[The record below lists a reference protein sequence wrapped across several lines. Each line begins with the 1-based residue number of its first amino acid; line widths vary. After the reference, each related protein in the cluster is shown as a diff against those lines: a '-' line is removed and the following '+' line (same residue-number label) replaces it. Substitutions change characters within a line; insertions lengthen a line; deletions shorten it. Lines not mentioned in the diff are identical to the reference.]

1 MQRLIFMLVLLV
13 LASCSSSP
21 KRVETEPAATPAT
34 TPPVQARCI
43 DCGVVEDVRMVTST
57 EAAPAKKPAL
67 SGIVGGVVSK
77 PATSRPATRYE
88 ILIRM
93 LNGKK
98 VLVTQTVLSSGLR
111 IGSKVRVSQGRILA
125 VAP

>member
-21 KRVETEPAATPAT
+21 KRVETEPATTPAAT
-34 TPPVQARCI
+34 GPAQVRCM

-57 EAAPAKKPAL
+57 EAVPAKKPAL
-67 SGIVGGVVSK
+67 GGIVGGVVSK
-77 PATSRPATRYE
+77 PATSKPAKRYE

-93 LNGKK
+93 LSGKK
-98 VLVTQTVLSSGLR
+98 VLVTQTILSAGLR

>member
-21 KRVETEPAATPAT
+21 KRVETVPPATPAT
-34 TPPVQARCI
+34 TAPAQARCI